1 MDLVEREGALAVLR
15 AALDAARADSGQV
28 LLVGAEAGG
37 GKTSVVEAFLAALPG
52 GVLVKRG
59 WCDGLS
65 TPRPL
70 GPFLDMAGQELAVRL
85 EAGATRTDVLGAT
98 FALVDDAGPLVMVI
112 EDLHWADE
120 ATLDAVRF
128 IARRISQTRT
138 VLILTYRDD
147 EVVDAHPAQELLGEL
162 GTNRAAQRLPL
173 PSLTL
178 AGVSALIDG
187 TGLDPAVVLETTGGN
202 PFFVSEVLRAEG
214 EELPASA
221 RDAVLARAARLSP
234 PGREVLDA
242 AALVKLLI
250 EGKEEPPGPVA
261 KALNEPGHVLPP
273 LPNLFFTRDSCMVV
287 GDHVMIGSMR
297 YAIRWTEAIIMK
309 ALFVHHPELANAGIL
324 YDGSAERRVNYTVE
338 GGDVHPL
345 RRDLVVI
352 GFSERSS
359 PAAID
364 QLASTLFEQTE
375 VCDVIVVVMPKEST
389 AIHLD
394 MIFTQVDRELCA
406 VFPPHFIGPER
417 LPVLQWRKGE
427 SMIRECPNI
436 FAAPGQCSHA

>member
-1 MDLVEREGALAVLR
+1 MTAHVSSEIGRMRAVLVHSPGPELLAVTPSN
-15 AALDAARADSGQV
+15 RADYLYDDIIEAESAQREHRRFIAILERFATVFQV
-28 LLVGAEAGG
+28 RSLLA
-37 GKTSVVEAFLAALPG
+37 
-52 GVLVKRG
+52 
-59 WCDGLS
+59 DILS
-65 TPRPL
+65 TPESR
-70 GPFLDMAGQELAVRL
+70 
-85 EAGATRTDVLGAT
+85 
-98 FALVDDAGPLVMVI
+98 
-112 EDLHWADE
+112 
-120 ATLDAVRF
+120 
-128 IARRISQTRT
+128 
-138 VLILTYRDD
+138 
-147 EVVDAHPAQELLGEL
+147 ELLVRE
-162 GTNRAAQRLPL
+162 TMDIVPSEPL
-173 PSLTL
+173 
-178 AGVSALIDG
+178 
-187 TGLDPAVVLETTGGN
+187 
-202 PFFVSEVLRAEG
+202 
-214 EELPASA
+214 A
-221 RDAVLARAARLSP
+221 RDIS
-234 PGREVLDA
+234 ELDA

-287 GDHVMIGSMR
+287 GNHVMIGSMR

-309 ALFVHHPELANAGIL
+309 ALFVHHPELANSGIL

-364 QLASTLFEQTE
+364 QLASTLFQQTE

-394 MIFTQVDRELCA
+394 MIFTQIDRELCA

-417 LPVLQWRKGE
+417 LPVLHWRKGE
-427 SMIRECPNI
+427 ATIRERPNI
-436 FAAPGQCSHA
+436 FAALEDCDMPVEPVFCGGDRRTLQEREQWASGCNFVAMRPGVILSYQRNEATLHELQRMGFRLVTGTSFLTGEDRIAEGERAVITFEGAELVRGGGGPRCMTLPVCRDDPWS

>member
-1 MDLVEREGALAVLR
+1 MTAHVSSEIGRMRAVLVHSPGPELLAVTPSN
-15 AALDAARADSGQV
+15 RADYLYDDIIEAESAQREHRRFIAILERFATVLQV
-28 LLVGAEAGG
+28 RSLLA
-37 GKTSVVEAFLAALPG
+37 
-52 GVLVKRG
+52 
-59 WCDGLS
+59 DILS
-65 TPRPL
+65 TPESR
-70 GPFLDMAGQELAVRL
+70 
-85 EAGATRTDVLGAT
+85 
-98 FALVDDAGPLVMVI
+98 
-112 EDLHWADE
+112 
-120 ATLDAVRF
+120 
-128 IARRISQTRT
+128 
-138 VLILTYRDD
+138 
-147 EVVDAHPAQELLGEL
+147 ELLIRE
-162 GTNRAAQRLPL
+162 TMDIVPSEPL
-173 PSLTL
+173 
-178 AGVSALIDG
+178 
-187 TGLDPAVVLETTGGN
+187 
-202 PFFVSEVLRAEG
+202 
-214 EELPASA
+214 A
-221 RDAVLARAARLSP
+221 RDIS
-234 PGREVLDA
+234 ELDA

-309 ALFVHHPELANAGIL
+309 ALFVHHPELANSGIL

-345 RRDLVVI
+345 RPDLVVI

-364 QLASTLFEQTE
+364 QLASTLFQQTG

-394 MIFTQVDRELCA
+394 MIFTQIDRELCA

-417 LPVLQWRKGE
+417 LPVLHWRKGE
-427 SMIRECPNI
+427 ATIRERPNI
-436 FAAPGQCSHA
+436 FAALADCDMPVEPVFCGGDRRTIQEREQWASGCNFVAMRPGVILSYQRNEATLHELQRMGFRLVNATSFLTGEDRIAEGERAVITFEGAELVRGGGGPRCMTLPVCRDDPWT

>member
-1 MDLVEREGALAVLR
+1 MTAHVSSEIGRMRAVLVHSPGPELLAVTPSN
-15 AALDAARADSGQV
+15 RADYLYDDIIEAESAQREHRRFIAILERFSTVLQV
-28 LLVGAEAGG
+28 RSLLAEI
-37 GKTSVVEAFLAALPG
+37 
-52 GVLVKRG
+52 
-59 WCDGLS
+59 LS
-65 TPRPL
+65 TPESR
-70 GPFLDMAGQELAVRL
+70 
-85 EAGATRTDVLGAT
+85 
-98 FALVDDAGPLVMVI
+98 
-112 EDLHWADE
+112 
-120 ATLDAVRF
+120 
-128 IARRISQTRT
+128 
-138 VLILTYRDD
+138 
-147 EVVDAHPAQELLGEL
+147 ELLVRE
-162 GTNRAAQRLPL
+162 TMDIVPSEPL
-173 PSLTL
+173 
-178 AGVSALIDG
+178 
-187 TGLDPAVVLETTGGN
+187 
-202 PFFVSEVLRAEG
+202 
-214 EELPASA
+214 A
-221 RDAVLARAARLSP
+221 RDIS
-234 PGREVLDA
+234 ELDA

-309 ALFVHHPELANAGIL
+309 ALFVHHPELANSGIL

-338 GGDVHPL
+338 GGDLHPL

-364 QLASTLFEQTE
+364 QLASTLFAQTQ

-394 MIFTQVDRELCA
+394 MIFTQLDRELCA

-417 LPVLQWRKGE
+417 LPVLHWRKGE
-427 SMIRECPNI
+427 ATIRERPNI
-436 FAAPGQCSHA
+436 FAALAECDMPVEPVFCGGDKRTLQEREQWASGCNFVAMRPGLILSYQRNEATLRELQRMGFRVVTATSFLTGEDRIAEGERAVITFEGAELVRGGGGPRCMTLPVCRDDPWT